1 MIVNVNDV
9 GTYYYLLNTYQYRLG
24 EIEFGNKVHATETL
38 PDFVGDY
45 SDGEKMYYIFGFTDP
60 KKKYQV
66 NLNNLKAGTEIDL
79 FLVGGGGGGASTYNQ
94 ELYERIHLGGAGG
107 DVKCYSTS
115 LTGDDKIDPSKFLDI
130 FNIQVGRGG
139 GDGSNPPNPV
149 RNKGGPSAF
158 SANDPTK
165 AILYTA
171 NGGDAA
177 VNTEGE
183 GKDGKQCNAKLAII
197 GNLLLTDLSMGY
209 LDDNNV
215 FTKIKNDDKSN
226 PQKIKKFGDFY
237 WGGGGGSTYF
247 AKDTTY
253 TGKDLTTSK
262 FTGKGGK
269 GGGGGVGAGWA
280 WDRYNNQGSNKFSV
294 GGTEFFAFKLDE
306 HNKYVLLNDKAQHT
320 IVDGVEN
327 NNGGV
332 NPDYVNG
339 NKFVVNSGGGGGGGT
354 RSPGAGS
361 DGIVVLGFSI
371 PLPVGSAPYQDLN
384 NAGNGLAA
392 VNSVAFSPSLIYKQ
406 IKSQNDVLS
415 QNIKHLTE
423 MYSTDDAQ
431 TNNIDEKYQTLKT
444 VNFYLFIIYFCFL
457 GILLFFLFRT
467 VKIGTFVKILIALCF
482 GAYPFVA
489 YYIENSIYV
498 GIMNLYTL

>member
-247 AKDTTY
+247 AKDTT
-253 TGKDLTTSK
+253 
-262 FTGKGGK
+262 
-269 GGGGGVGAGWA
+269 
-280 WDRYNNQGSNKFSV
+280 
-294 GGTEFFAFKLDE
+294 
-306 HNKYVLLNDKAQHT
+306 
-320 IVDGVEN
+320 
-327 NNGGV
+327 
-332 NPDYVNG
+332 
-339 NKFVVNSGGGGGGGT
+339 
-354 RSPGAGS
+354 
-361 DGIVVLGFSI
+361 
-371 PLPVGSAPYQDLN
+371 
-384 NAGNGLAA
+384 
-392 VNSVAFSPSLIYKQ
+392 
-406 IKSQNDVLS
+406 
-415 QNIKHLTE
+415 
-423 MYSTDDAQ
+423 
-431 TNNIDEKYQTLKT
+431 
-444 VNFYLFIIYFCFL
+444 
-457 GILLFFLFRT
+457 
-467 VKIGTFVKILIALCF
+467 
-482 GAYPFVA
+482 
-489 YYIENSIYV
+489 
-498 GIMNLYTL
+498 